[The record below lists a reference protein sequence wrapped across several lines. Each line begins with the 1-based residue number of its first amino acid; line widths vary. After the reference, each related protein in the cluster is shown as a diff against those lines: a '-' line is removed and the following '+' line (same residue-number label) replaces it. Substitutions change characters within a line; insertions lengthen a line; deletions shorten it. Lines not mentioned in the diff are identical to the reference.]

1 MTLWQF
7 CLDYLNPFDSC
18 SVAESTA
25 GKKGKLRRAAFKQD
39 DPAGISAD
47 DTSLG
52 SAAAG
57 KRPTELAKDEQL
69 NLNITLRPGFHVYI
83 RRWFIL
89 CLALFVLAWAASTL
103 LTIMA
108 CLAGLVGLV
117 LMLLRNI
124 INNRS
129 TQ

>member
-25 GKKGKLRRAAFKQD
+25 GKKGKLRRAAFKD
-39 DPAGISAD
+39 DPAEMSAD

-57 KRPTELAKDEQL
+57 KRPTELAKGEQL
-69 NLNITLRPGFHVYI
+69 NLNIALRPGFHVYI